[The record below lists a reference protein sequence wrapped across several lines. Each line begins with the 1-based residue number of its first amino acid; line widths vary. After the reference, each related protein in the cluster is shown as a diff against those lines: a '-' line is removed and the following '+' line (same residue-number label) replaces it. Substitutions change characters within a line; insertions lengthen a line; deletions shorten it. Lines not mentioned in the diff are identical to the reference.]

1 MKVLPVGVPESRPD
15 RPATALLHDE
25 ANARIVAFHLLA
37 GQEVSPH
44 RSPSTVIVQVL
55 EGEGLSQGEGVEA
68 TLEAGET
75 ALFEPSETHAVKAAG
90 GALRFLAI
98 ISPRP
103 S

>member
-1 MKVLPVGVPESRPD
+1 MRVLPTGLPEPRPD

-44 RSPSTVIVQVL
+44 RSTSTVAVQVI
-55 EGEGLSQGEGVEA
+55 EGEGLFQGEGDGV
-68 TLEAGET
+68 TLKVGET
-75 ALFEPSETHAVKAAG
+75 AVFAPDETHAVRAVG

-98 ISPRP
+98 LTPRP